1 MVSMDIPAVVE
12 QDLMVGTVR
21 TTSMNVHLAH
31 ARMVPNV
38 SMVQTALSVY
48 VV

>member
-21 TTSMNVHLAH
+21 TTSMNVHLIH
-31 ARMVPNV
+31 AGMVLDV
-38 SMVQTALSVY
+38 LII
-48 VV
+48 